1 MPDVKSSLLNK
12 STIIAGFIFGVL
24 LCLITFLIQIALSQ
38 AIKDFP
44 NHPYQLLITPVN
56 HEIVREEKD
65 GTNIINPQETDTPF
79 IEGVIGVGMQV
90 IVRGTED
97 KGLRMRQG
105 AGFSSPILFLASE
118 GETLQIIEGPIIE
131 DGVIWWKL
139 VSTEDPLKSGWSV
152 QDYLSTE

>member
-1 MPDVKSSLLNK
+1 MSDVKTPLLNK
-12 STIIAGFIFGVL
+12 NTIIAGFIFAVF
-24 LCLITFLIQIALSQ
+24 LCLITFFIQIALSQ
-38 AIKDFP
+38 TIKDFP
-44 NHPYQLLITPVN
+44 NHTYQLVITPVN
-56 HEIVREEKD
+56 QEVMREEED
-65 GTNIINPQETDTPF
+65 GAIIINPQETDLPF

-118 GETLQIIEGPIIE
+118 GEILQIIEGPIIE

-152 QDYLSTE
+152 QDYLSIE